1 MESLTSLTLAHFARG
16 KDKKKRKRK
25 LPTTRLG
32 VAGELGKG
40 ALLGGA
46 ILGGSQIIGTGIPAL
61 TDAYRY
67 GVRGKYLI
75 PATGQLTAH
84 RLKTVGGLKTVIPLG
99 MLAGATG
106 AGIGMYR
113 ARKRNKKEY

>member
-46 ILGGSQIIGTGIPAL
+46 MLGGSQLLGGAAFPL
-61 TDAYRY
+61 YDGYSS
-67 GVRGKYLI
+67 GLRGKKLYQSVSGGAMRNL
-75 PATGQLTAH
+75 
-84 RLKTVGGLKTVIPLG
+84 RDVGGLKTVIPIG

-113 ARKRNKKEY
+113 ARKRNKKE